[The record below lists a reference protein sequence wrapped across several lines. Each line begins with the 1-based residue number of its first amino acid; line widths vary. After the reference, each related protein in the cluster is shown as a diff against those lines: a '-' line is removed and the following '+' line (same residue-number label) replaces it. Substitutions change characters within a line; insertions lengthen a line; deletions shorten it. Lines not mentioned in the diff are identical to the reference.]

1 MFGYKGAAE
10 QAEHTT
16 SDTLAIN
23 GAAVANRWACMT
35 LSLIFSLLWALR
47 LMKEDFVN
55 QKELKND
62 RLVKLKVQYVIILL
76 ENIEKLTDFL
86 TSTYCAAGT
95 STDVSML
102 TS

>member
-1 MFGYKGAAE
+1 
-10 QAEHTT
+10 
-16 SDTLAIN
+16 
-23 GAAVANRWACMT
+23 
-35 LSLIFSLLWALR
+35 
-47 LMKEDFVN
+47 MKEDFVN

-86 TSTYCAAGT
+86 TSSYCAAGT

>member
-16 SDTLAIN
+16 SDILSIN
-23 GAAVANRWACMT
+23 GAAVANSWACMT
-35 LSLIFSLLWALR
+35 LSLIFTSLWALR

-62 RLVKLKVQYVIILL
+62 RLVKLKVQYVRILL
-76 ENIEKLTDFL
+76 ENIQN
-86 TSTYCAAGT
+86 
-95 STDVSML
+95 
-102 TS
+102 